1 MPLDWDLVDTP
12 LTSISAFAWSPS
24 LSRLVALGDVYLYSD
39 DGGINWTE
47 TTKPTIFANDTNSLV
62 WSPSAQIFVC
72 VLNNNFD
79 TDCVVTS
86 PDGIT
91 WTVRTAP
98 VTGHWNAV
106 CDVGGYF
113 VAVGNDG
120 KCMHSADGGITWTI
134 PPGTDLVS
142 LGATTDWDGIAYNSI
157 TQLYVIVARGG
168 NIRIGTSPD
177 GILWTGRHG
186 FEVAYQ
192 KVWKSIAVNPDGIM
206 VATSEANGY
215 DIMRSDGGEIWETP
229 YIFQPI
235 FAISYAVVGTIWSN
249 FFDRFM
255 FIQWTNNVAVAD
267 ELRAV
272 VYMSET
278 GEEDTWEADEGILPG
293 AEYDTGFGM
302 DTSYRWNSITE
313 AFELER
319 WVAGFGLESET
330 AIITSL
336 EDAGPPVEPDTIL
349 ELIGGEEGGIEMSG
363 GGSGYFEWGWAYTG
377 SGGIEMGGDQTQMVL
392 SVDSS
397 GIYTF
402 ISDQRFDR
410 VYTRNEDPDDT
421 TDVKIPD
428 PFIKTAYI
436 GS

>member
-12 LTSISAFAWSPS
+12 LTSIGAIAWSPS
-24 LSRLVALGDVYLYSD
+24 LERYAACGDVYMYSD

-47 TTKPTIFANDTNSLV
+47 VTKPTAFSNDVNALIWHAGLSLF
-62 WSPSAQIFVC
+62 IC

-91 WTVRTAP
+91 WTLRTSP
-98 VTGHWNAV
+98 VTGQWNAV
-106 CDVGGYF
+106 TYNDSKI

-120 KCMHSADGGITWTI
+120 KCMHSVDGITWSI
-134 PPGTDLVS
+134 PGGTDLVS
-142 LGATTDWDGIAYNSI
+142 LGATTDWEDIEWNSDSAQFVAIARN
-157 TQLYVIVARGG
+157 G
-168 NIRIGTSPD
+168 NIRIGTSPT

-192 KVWKSIAVNPDGIM
+192 KNWNSLAVSSDGTM
-206 VATSEANGY
+206 VATSEPNGY
-215 DIMRSDGGEIWETP
+215 DIMRSSGGTVWETP

-235 FAISYAVVGTIWSN
+235 LGVLLEVVGTIWSN
-249 FFDRFM
+249 FFDKFM
-255 FIQWTNNVAVAD
+255 FIQWTNNTGVAD

-278 GEEDTWEADEGILPG
+278 GEEDTWVADEGILPG
-293 AEYDTGFGM
+293 AIYDTGFGD
-302 DTSYRWNSITE
+302 DTAWRWGCLTE

-319 WVAGFGLESET
+319 WVAGFGLESLT

-336 EDAGPPVEPDTIL
+336 EDAGPPVEPDT
-349 ELIGGEEGGIEMSG
+349 LIEYTGGEEGGGIEFSG
-363 GGSGYFEWGWAYTG
+363 SSSLFVGWAYTG
-377 SGGIEMGGDQTQMVL
+377 SGGIEMGGDQTQMIL

-402 ISDQRFDR
+402 IANQRFDR
-410 VYTRNEDPDDT
+410 VYTRNTDPDDT

-428 PFIKTAYI
+428 PFIKTAYL